1 MARRRFCWIQGGIPK
16 YEFAI
21 IYYKDAGDS
30 KTVWLRDGEAAPVQI
45 ATWPKR
51 VPLFEQ
57 QTWVQDGGSIQGY
70 VGYLGGESQC
80 LDDSRATTGGDTFSL
95 NPYKNTVD
103 VQVSLLSG
111 TSSIQTNFAGKTS
124 LIAGFGGGGF
134 FNFSGL
140 QSLASNSSI
149 NTRAAVISVF
159 ATSSSTPG
167 STWSGAFESISN
179 NYGVIGLTKTPIK
192 TLFSLVDHPAV
203 SSSEIPQL
211 DRHGRVI
218 YGQPGEI
225 LTASY
230 PDPPSY
236 DPDFNDGSFIQPASL
251 AYRGRAGIWNNN
263 GGTAVEQPTNTSF
276 SNLIGTEF
284 GTASVYNFATDV
296 FTENIPVPGIES
308 EAEKII
314 AIVALAV

>member
-1 MARRRFCWIQGGIPK
+1 MGRRRFCWIQGGIPK

-30 KTVWLRDGEAAPVQI
+30 KTVWLRDGDAAPVQI

-57 QTWVQDGGSIQGY
+57 QTWVQGGGQIQGY
-70 VGYLGGESQC
+70 VGYLGGESQS
-80 LDDSRATTGGDTFSL
+80 LDDSRITSAAIDPGSGIS
-95 NPYKNTVD
+95 PYKNTVD
-103 VQVSLLSG
+103 VQVSLLSEV
-111 TSSIQTNFAGKTS
+111 SSIGTNFAGRTS
-124 LIAGFGGGGF
+124 NVAGFGAGGF

-140 QSLASNSSI
+140 QSLSSNSSL
-149 NTRAAVISVF
+149 NTRAAVFSIFNSE
-159 ATSSSTPG
+159 PG

-179 NYGVIGLTKTPIK
+179 NYGVTGLTKTPSK

-203 SSSEIPQL
+203 SSSEIPQF

-236 DPDFNDGSFIQPASL
+236 DPDFDDSIRPASL
-251 AYRGRAGIWNNN
+251 VYRGRTGIWNNN
-263 GGTAVEQPTNTSF
+263 GGTAVEQSTSTSF

-296 FTENIPVPGIES
+296 FTENIPVPGIEAG
-308 EAEKII
+308 AEKII